1 MKLTEI
7 RIKYFLLLFF
17 LLKKKFMIK
26 KQILVFIGFK
36 GVFQKFL
43 IYKIKFKLTELKGEN
58 KNFHL
63 KKNHTN

>member
-1 MKLTEI
+1 
-7 RIKYFLLLFF
+7 
-17 LLKKKFMIK
+17 MIK

-63 KKNHTN
+63 KKKSYKLSNQIKS